1 MRIGRL
7 KTRLQILNP
16 TEASDGMGGTTT
28 TWASG
33 SHVWAR
39 VSTLSARE
47 SLRNQVVMAESY
59 EIVTRYTSEIVATS
73 RLTDGTTTWAI
84 TGIVASDSDRG
95 ESVGIGKRV
104 LTLTAQKVVE

>member
-1 MRIGRL
+1 VRIGLL
-7 KTRLQILNP
+7 KTRLQILAP
-16 TEASDGMGGTTT
+16 TEVSDGIGGTTT
-28 TWASG
+28 TWTPG

-39 VSTLSARE
+39 VSTLSSRE
-47 SLRNQVVMAESY
+47 SLRNQIVLADSY

-84 TGIVASDSDRG
+84 TGLVASDSDRG

-104 LTLTAQKVVE
+104 LTLTAQKVVA